1 MNLRSPQ
8 VVFLCVMVAY
18 ACDCC
23 KNQHNM
29 KLACYGATGQEKPAM
44 IDAAGRLRDLSGILD
59 DVTPGQLNGSV
70 LLPSSNEFVSGNEF

>member
-1 MNLRSPQ
+1 
-8 VVFLCVMVAY
+8 
-18 ACDCC
+18 
-23 KNQHNM
+23 M